1 MTVTIQRKF
10 QEISESQLSGEIPDE
25 YDFGIPIASVALDW
39 NDLKAIP
46 LVVLVAPAGAGK
58 TYECRQQNDQL
69 RQLGYSSFFINLVDL
84 SAGELEEVFTSAEAD
99 SFEHW
104 KKSDDIAFFFLDS
117 VDELSLTSTRL
128 RWVLKKIQ
136 RVLGIAVGRA
146 HFVVTTRPVVT
157 ELECLREFAQNVG
170 MLHKNKEQQENR
182 PRWRLFQLMPLSL
195 KERKALAAAYLA
207 SAEAVGQLFKAV
219 ENAGIDDELGFPLDL
234 RYLCEYWN
242 YSHNLGTYLK
252 YLNASCESRLRPHEN
267 GRQDRCGLSLE
278 KAKEGAERLAL
289 AVHTLVT
296 NGIHSEQISNVSCG
310 VRAVDPQK
318 ILTDWN
324 PVEIRELLERPLFEF
339 LAEGRVRFLHR
350 TSSEYLAA
358 QRIIHLVQEQGWSAN
373 SLKNLW
379 FASIGKR
386 RLVVPSKQ
394 ELMGWLAPKI
404 PDIFD
409 LILQN
414 QPELFLQTGDPAA
427 LTLSQREAV
436 LSSLWQRYRD
446 CVWCGWN
453 LDTTQLR
460 RFADPEL
467 THCVCQLWNEWSINS
482 ELKNLLFELMIYG
495 SMDGCQE
502 IARQVCFG
510 EKQIPRTR
518 MLAVCV
524 LAVTHDERMPQV
536 WKTIYQNRGL
546 WSDEMVGGLVVRLY
560 PQYLPDGILINLL
573 KILDNKNINNH
584 QYFYSVAYSIKT
596 KMDDGLDRLSVLRD
610 LLTTEVQTKFTYRF
624 SSVENTLPWLCELL
638 TEISLEGEA
647 QADEVVWRQG
657 IFLGQLGRKKN
668 GWDNI
673 CKKIGNLPKN
683 VRKRMFEEANAF
695 LEQSQD
701 DKEPVSRFLRLEEAL
716 CLHRDDRDW
725 LKQLTADTQQS
736 DDLRLLA
743 LNGLMILRNSEDDLS
758 SELRALRPTMTDGS
772 ALAKLADERRAAEE
786 TVGKRSKN
794 EEKIVK
800 KDKKYTFIKSIKSD
814 PSTAFAAVNFV
825 HTMNEWEEYCGW
837 IHSGQLKDIRQDLG
851 EEAFSY
857 FEQALKEFWRS
868 YVPKLSMDRQS
879 SDRNI
884 IPGEVL
890 LGQLG
895 LFVESQDV
903 HWLSGVTAAEAE
915 IIFRY
920 LPYFDNC
927 PSWDVALVER
937 FSTAA
942 QTAYERELSWELEH
956 LAKDVGSQ
964 GVLTLVA
971 EHDCLRSMFFARF
984 QEWLGRKGDLCWT
997 ASGTEE
1003 DARRL
1008 QKVLAALDAEIPSD
1022 VAKQVKVAEERFEL
1036 GMPFCFQVLW
1046 CSRLFRLDEDRG
1058 LSVLEKALRQTESSK
1073 DAERWFAELFGDGGF
1088 SGEVSLK
1095 TVEFKATTWRRLTEL
1110 AYEYVPTSKDA
1121 PWAPGE
1127 TRWRRDREFAQE
1139 GRRFCLETFM
1149 GLKGKTAYHEKLKLL
1164 SRPEWCEQKDYWLR
1178 RAETTYLEDFDRKE
1192 KEESSVIRFE
1202 KEGLFSVTDN
1212 RTMAALLEERLAE
1225 IKDWLLTDTV
1235 SPELWGHFKLE
1246 RSFRCALADKLRERA
1261 RGRYVVSMESV
1272 TKEEQETDIRLSATD
1287 MDLEAV
1293 LELKLGKNYSGAQ
1306 LKETIEK
1313 QLVEK
1318 YLRPVNRRV
1327 GTLVIA
1333 VTDEKTWK
1341 DPETGKVLDSGELE
1355 VWLRE
1360 EANRVQEGFPGKI
1373 FLSVHVWDCRP
1384 HLFISEKSDSQAPSV
1399 LTNRSKV

>member
-1 MTVTIQRKF
+1 MTVIIQRKF
-10 QEISESQLSGEIPDE
+10 QEISESRLSGEIPEE
-25 YDFGIPIASVALDW
+25 YDFGIPIASVTFDW
-39 NDLKAIP
+39 NDLKTIP

-69 RQLGYSSFFINLVDL
+69 RQQGCSSFFINLVDL
-84 SAGELEEVFTSAEAD
+84 SAVELEEVFTSAEAD

-104 KKSDDIAFFFLDS
+104 KQSDDIAFFFLDS

-136 RVLGIAVGRA
+136 RVLGTAVGRA

-157 ELECLREFAQNVG
+157 ELECLREFAKNVG
-170 MLHKNKEQQENR
+170 TVHKNKEQQENCSW
-182 PRWRLFQLMPLSL
+182 WRLFQLMPLSL
-195 KERKALAAAYLA
+195 KERKALASAYLA
-207 SAEAVGQLFKAV
+207 DAKAVGQLFKAV

-242 YSHNLGTYLK
+242 YSHNLGTYSK

-296 NGIHSEQISNVSCG
+296 NGIRSEQTSSASCE
-310 VRAVDPQK
+310 VRAVAPQK

-350 TSSEYLAA
+350 TISEYLAA

-379 FASIGKR
+379 FAAIGSR
-386 RLVVPSKQ
+386 HLVVPSKQ

-404 PDIFD
+404 PDLFD
-409 LILQN
+409 LILKN
-414 QPELFLQTGDPAA
+414 QPELFLWTGDPAA

-446 CVWCGWN
+446 CGWCGWN
-453 LDTTQLR
+453 FAPTQLR

-467 THCVCQLWNEWSINS
+467 THCVCQLWNKGSTNS

-495 SMDGCQE
+495 NMVGCQE
-502 IARQVCFG
+502 IAWQICSD

-524 LAVTHDERMPQV
+524 LVVTHDERMAQV

-546 WSDEMVGGLVVRLY
+546 WSDEMVGSLVVRLY
-560 PQYLPDGILINLL
+560 PQYLSDDILINLL

-584 QYFYSVAYSIKT
+584 QYFYGVAYSIKT
-596 KMDDGLDRLSVLRD
+596 KMDDGFDRLSTLRD
-610 LLTTEVQTKFTYRF
+610 LLTAEVQNKFTYKG
-624 SSVENTLPWLCELL
+624 SSVKNTLPWLCELL
-638 TEISLEGEA
+638 TKISLEGEA
-647 QADEVVWRQG
+647 LTDKAAWRRG
-657 IFLGQLGRKKN
+657 IFLGQLGR
-668 GWDNI
+668 GRSGRDNI
-673 CKKIGNLPKN
+673 CKKIENLPED
-683 VRKRMFEEANAF
+683 VRRRMFSEANVF

-701 DKEPVSRFLRLEEAL
+701 NKDSVNRFLLLEEAL
-716 CLHRDDRDW
+716 CLSRDDRDW
-725 LKQLTADTQQS
+725 LKQLTADALQP
-736 DDLRLLA
+736 DDLRLLS
-743 LNGLMILRNSEDDLS
+743 LNGLMMLRSSEDDLS
-758 SELRALRPTMTDGS
+758 SELKVLRPTMADGS
-772 ALAKLADERRAAEE
+772 ALAKWTDERMVAEE
-786 TVGKRSKN
+786 NFVKKRS
-794 EEKIVK
+794 EDETKIVK
-800 KDKKYTFIKSIKSD
+800 KDTKDIFLKRIKSD
-814 PSTAFAAVNFV
+814 PSTAFATTNFV
-825 HTMNEWEEYCGW
+825 RTMDEWDEYCGW
-837 IHSGQLKDIRQDLG
+837 IHSWQIKDIRQTLG
-851 EEAFSY
+851 KEAFSY
-857 FEQALKEFWRS
+857 FERALKEFWRS
-868 YVPKLSMDRQS
+868 YVPQLPMERRSVDRDS
-879 SDRNI
+879 
-884 IPGEVL
+884 IPEAVL
-890 LGQLG
+890 LGKLG

-903 HWLSGVTAAEAE
+903 HWLSRVTIAEAK

-920 LPYFDNC
+920 FPYFDNY
-927 PSWDVALVER
+927 PTWYVALVEH
-937 FSTAA
+937 FPTAV
-942 QTAYERELSWELEH
+942 QTTYEKELSWELEH
-956 LAKDVGSQ
+956 LAKDVGSY
-964 GVLTLVA
+964 GVLNLVV
-971 EHDCLRSMFFARF
+971 EHDRLRSMFSARF
-984 QEWLGRKGDLCWT
+984 QEWLERKGDLCWT

-1003 DARRL
+1003 ARRL
-1008 QKVLAALDAEIPSD
+1008 LKVLAALDAEISSD
-1022 VAKQVKVAEERFEL
+1022 VAKKTEVAEDHL
-1036 GMPFCFQVLW
+1036 KLQIPFYFQVLW
-1046 CSRLFRLDEDRG
+1046 CARLFKFNEDKG
-1058 LSVLEKALRQTESSK
+1058 LSVLETILRQAGLSRG
-1073 DAERWFAELFGDGGF
+1073 AERWFAELFGVGGF
-1088 SGEVSLK
+1088 SSEVSLK
-1095 TVEFKATTWRRLTEL
+1095 TVDFKAATWRKLTEL

-1127 TRWRRDREFAQE
+1127 VRWHGDREFAQE
-1139 GRRFCLETFM
+1139 GRRFCFEKFM
-1149 GLKGKTAYHEKLKLL
+1149 ALKGKTAYLEKLKLL
-1164 SRPEWCEQKDYWLR
+1164 SQSEWCGQKDYWLR

-1192 KEESSVIRFE
+1192 KEENSVIRFE
-1202 KEGLFSVTDN
+1202 KEGLFYVTDN

-1246 RSFRCALADKLRERA
+1246 RAFRCALADKLKERA
-1261 RGRYVVSMESV
+1261 RGRYLVSMESV

-1287 MDLEAV
+1287 SDLEAV
-1293 LELKLGKNYSGAQ
+1293 LELKLGKNYSGVQ

-1333 VTDEKTWK
+1333 VTDNKTWK
-1341 DPETGKVLDSGELE
+1341 NPETGQVLDAVELE
-1355 VWLRE
+1355 TWLRV
-1360 EANRVQEGFPGKI
+1360 EADKVQKEFPGEI

-1384 HLFISEKSDSQAPSV
+1384 RLFTSEKSGSQVLSE